1 MTTLASC
8 MSVLTRTQ
16 TQCQA
21 VLLIQMVLC
30 FTMLKPAAMECC
42 AHLMIHRK
50 NLPVQCVPNRRY
62 YTFLQFALIESINT
76 VGNTLCYICALH
88 SLFIVHITFCELM
101 DDNLECN
108 FEATKFQT
116 NVECI
121 QSLAFSCAIQQIVY
135 SKLFLRC

>member
-1 MTTLASC
+1 MTALVSC
-8 MSVLTRTQ
+8 TSVLTRTQ
-16 TQCQA
+16 TQYQA
-21 VLLIQMVLC
+21 VPLTLMVLC
-30 FTMLKPAAMECC
+30 FTMLKPVAMECC
-42 AHLMIHRK
+42 VHLMIHRK
-50 NLPVQCVPNRRY
+50 NLPVLFVPNKRY

-76 VGNTLCYICALH
+76 GGNILCLH
-88 SLFIVHITFCELM
+88 TLFIVYITFCELV

-108 FEATKFQT
+108 FEAMKLQT